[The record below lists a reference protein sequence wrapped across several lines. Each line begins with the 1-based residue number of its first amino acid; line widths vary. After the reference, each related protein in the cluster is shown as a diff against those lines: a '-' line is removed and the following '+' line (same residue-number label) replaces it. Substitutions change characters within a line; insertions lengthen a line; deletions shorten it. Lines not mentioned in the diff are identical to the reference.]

1 MMAERGSCNRM
12 PVFGAGS
19 EQEGVVRFCP
29 KRHRA
34 GPPPGVHLSERSLL
48 LTAGNYTHAPG
59 GAATVS

>member
-1 MMAERGSCNRM
+1 M

-19 EQEGVVRFCP
+19 EQEGVVRVCP